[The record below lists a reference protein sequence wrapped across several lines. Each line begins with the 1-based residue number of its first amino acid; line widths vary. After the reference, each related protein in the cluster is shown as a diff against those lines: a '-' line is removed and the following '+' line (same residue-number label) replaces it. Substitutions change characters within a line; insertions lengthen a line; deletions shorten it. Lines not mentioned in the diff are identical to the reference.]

1 MQTDALAGLKVNKRK
16 QDLLKSSQK
25 QQDLSSQNEDGDD
38 LDMEHKRSKTTSG
51 GEIAPSSYRQGVLD
65 STSKETVE
73 SSQKTT
79 QVVVPLMQRD
89 ESEELKELLSPSRKS
104 LLCQPKEAGM
114 QGEGS
119 EAFYSQQSEEGSLV
133 SCEIVI
139 QESMTGEAAT
149 SKTLQ
154 QASLLLRVCLIQY
167 FLLRVTLSSDWDS
180 KTLNLKL
187 DSVCESILCHWCKDI
202 IQATQ

>member
-1 MQTDALAGLKVNKRK
+1 VQTDALAGLKANKRK

-25 QQDLSSQNEDGDD
+25 QQDLSSSQNEDGDD
-38 LDMEHKRSKTTSG
+38 LDMEHKRSRTTSG

-73 SSQKTT
+73 SSQQTT
-79 QVVVPLMQRD
+79 QGVIPLVQLD
-89 ESEELKELLSPSRKS
+89 ESEELKKLLSPSRKS

-119 EAFYSQQSEEGSLV
+119 EAFYSQQSQECSLV

-139 QESMTGEAAT
+139 QESITGEAAT

-167 FLLRVTLSSDWDS
+167 FCLG
-180 KTLNLKL
+180 
-187 DSVCESILCHWCKDI
+187 
-202 IQATQ
+202 